1 MTITTMV
8 ERMARAAYE
17 ARIFAQFGKA
27 AGELFH
33 ARLGQRTATWD
44 QLGEVQQQEVAAIR
58 AAIATMRVPM
68 EGMTVAGGEAIG
80 PYLMASKDG
89 RTGEV
94 TPGLVQGGIHMTW
107 QAMIDAAMA
116 EADEK

>member
-1 MTITTMV
+1 MTEMV
-8 ERMARAAYE
+8 EQVARA
-17 ARIFAQFGKA
+17 ICKA
-27 AGELFH
+27 DGLDPDADWRDVGRVKLDIAIKDGEEQRWRTYVRKAH
-33 ARLGQRTATWD
+33 AAL
-44 QLGEVQQQEVAAIR
+44 AA
-58 AAIATMRVPM
+58 MRKPT

-94 TPGLVQGGIHMTW
+94 TPGLVQGGIHTTW

-116 EADEK
+116 EKPA